1 MLRIFS
7 KEKCFKMQF
16 GTIAPKKQTIRK
28 QNLLF

>member
-1 MLRIFS
+1 
-7 KEKCFKMQF
+7 MQF